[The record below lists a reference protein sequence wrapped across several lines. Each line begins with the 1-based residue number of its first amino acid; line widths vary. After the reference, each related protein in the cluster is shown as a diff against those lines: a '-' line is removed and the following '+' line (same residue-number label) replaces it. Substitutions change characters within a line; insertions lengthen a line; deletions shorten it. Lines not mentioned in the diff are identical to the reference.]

1 MINPARMFGYSDD
14 KSRKNVWLCLARG
27 SRPPIMMLSKITNL
41 RTRPGVIGKKWMSSS
56 GN

>member
-1 MINPARMFGYSDD
+1 MFGY
-14 KSRKNVWLCLARG
+14 VWLGALD
-27 SRPPIMMLSKITNL
+27 PPIMMLSKITNL